1 MNYIREL
8 SYNDTLINR
17 GRRMKAVHT
26 PPLLPNL
33 KTKTLTISNNH
44 GFCSH
49 SKRVKENDGPV
60 ILHMVICKIKGSLK
74 PLMSFLI
81 PHRNRRWWVGD
92 PWNGQ
97 ALRDIGKYQVHRG
110 LDTGIPLIVSN
121 FAFGM
126 LLNKQAHT
134 EISTSTC
141 TELNLHRCGHLQL
154 CKTCK

>member
-1 MNYIREL
+1 MRLFNLWTELYTSHCKQHLSTKNNEPKFWKNHYVAFVANNVLKLLKKTMNYIREL

-97 ALRDIGKYQVHRG
+97 ALRDIIKY
-110 LDTGIPLIVSN
+110 
-121 FAFGM
+121 
-126 LLNKQAHT
+126 
-134 EISTSTC
+134 
-141 TELNLHRCGHLQL
+141 
-154 CKTCK
+154 